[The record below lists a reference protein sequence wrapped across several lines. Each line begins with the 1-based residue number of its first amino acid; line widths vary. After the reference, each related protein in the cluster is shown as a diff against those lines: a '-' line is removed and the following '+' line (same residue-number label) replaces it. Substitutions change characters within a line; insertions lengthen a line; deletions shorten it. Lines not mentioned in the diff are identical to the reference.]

1 MKQVKKNWVYIPG
14 HENKKRF
21 WAIYFAEC
29 NFMNKDSIKIPF
41 ANISLNITE
50 EMITINSENFRYEF
64 APEQI
69 LTMYKRIKK
78 LK

>member
-1 MKQVKKNWVYIPG
+1 
-14 HENKKRF
+14 
-21 WAIYFAEC
+21 
-29 NFMNKDSIKIPF
+29 MNKDSIKIPF
-41 ANISLNITE
+41 TGISLDITE

-69 LTMYKRIKK
+69 LTIYKRIKK